1 MPPSSTLGNGL
12 PYRTELIHDHIGP
25 RSPESSRLQRL
36 LDELLLMIISYLSY
50 GDSEG
55 GLVFFALQQ
64 VSRRFRR
71 LMQDA
76 EFRHH
81 YFSTH
86 FCCQWCSGGFED
98 YSNSSRHPWRVRYCF
113 EYNLPFPWLKAE
125 VGKLMR
131 RDYACK
137 SCRKR
142 RNSRTNSITCKFQAR
157 DSYTWSW
164 SKCDPCGVEH
174 PNTCFNRWQ
183 LARPK
188 GVCIGRQG
196 HIRLCSHK
204 TLNYDAIKGRID
216 GGQHG
221 EDRIFLGGCDHEDHS
236 RPCSGGQGPQAFAT
250 KLPGGMTVILIFW
263 RGHSGGDPSVFHP
276 SGYLYKTKLKDAI
289 QNIRLQGGRHMTP
302 QRGLNAMAEWDSI
315 VEIDGSESISP
326 DLIKL
331 RGGWPSEDPGR
342 PHACSPFRTLKVAC
356 GHCEKERGCIV
367 ITYLR
372 RICFDMPEING
383 GGLPHDWFHA
393 LDTASYGYSGHR
405 GVPETCCHT
414 SCRYH
419 YGEGMV
425 TSDPLLFLDLPISE
439 VLHPTEGTPVFEPW
453 ASSYV
458 RSIRESRFDDA
469 IWARYQMLGQVVDEL
484 CRGKTIVERITE
496 DAMGYKKYSSEFY
509 AEAAAFYRANNSSSD
524 GHPEVIEIILR
535 IDTEDLTGKHIPE
548 DG

>member
-1 MPPSSTLGNGL
+1 MRKADDEAKGKESAIEQSLWKTPPSSTLGNGL
-12 PYRTELIHDHIGP
+12 PHRTELIHDHIAP

-36 LDELLLMIISYLSY
+36 PDELLLMIISYLSH

-71 LMQDA
+71 LMQGA
-76 EFRHH
+76 EFQQH
-81 YFSTH
+81 YFSTY
-86 FCCQWCSGGFED
+86 FCCQWCSGGYED
-98 YSNSSRHPWRVRYCF
+98 CSNSSRDPWRVRHCF
-113 EYNLPFPWLKAE
+113 EYSLPFPWLKAE
-125 VGKLMR
+125 VGKLIR
-131 RDYACK
+131 TDYACK

-142 RNSRTNSITCKFQAR
+142 RNSRTNSITCKFQAL

-174 PNTCFNRWQ
+174 PNACFNRWQ
-183 LARPK
+183 LAMPN

-204 TLNYDAIKGRID
+204 TLTYDDIKGRID

-221 EDRIFLGGCDHEDHS
+221 EDRIFLGSCDHEDHS
-236 RPCSGGQGPQAFAT
+236 RPCVEGQGPQAFAT

-276 SGYLYKTKLKDAI
+276 SGYLYKTKLKDAV

-315 VEIDGSESISP
+315 MEIDGSESISP

-331 RGGWPSEDPGR
+331 RGGWASEDPGR

-367 ITYLR
+367 MTYLR

-393 LDTASYGYSGHR
+393 LDTASYEYSGHR
-405 GVPETCCHT
+405 GVPETCHHT

-425 TSDPLLFLDLPISE
+425 TSYPL
-439 VLHPTEGTPVFEPW
+439 VNM
-453 ASSYV
+453 
-458 RSIRESRFDDA
+458 
-469 IWARYQMLGQVVDEL
+469 AR
-484 CRGKTIVERITE
+484 
-496 DAMGYKKYSSEFY
+496 
-509 AEAAAFYRANNSSSD
+509 
-524 GHPEVIEIILR
+524 P
-535 IDTEDLTGKHIPE
+535 
-548 DG
+548 